1 MRSPLLATC
10 DPKPSGPR
18 ARVQGTSRAMS
29 INQAMV
35 EAALSLVTDQV
46 KAGFL
51 GGEVQEKSEQE
62 LSMEGAW
69 KALAR
74 GDSPLPP
81 PSPPPSPS
89 L

>member
-1 MRSPLLATC
+1 
-10 DPKPSGPR
+10 
-18 ARVQGTSRAMS
+18 MS

-74 GDSPLPP
+74 GDSPSPP
-81 PSPPPSPS
+81 PWPPPSPS